1 MKKLYTL
8 ALAAAVAFGATAAT
22 PKLHTTLS
30 PLPAKQ
36 AKTLEL
42 VSKAEKSGFTL
53 NSNVIR
59 KAVSAEQAYG
69 LYIWSYYTPLDG
81 GQEATDQEF
90 QVLFDEESNESYIY
104 DGNFLFPAAVD
115 LEAATITI
123 SPVQLD
129 EVQISAS
136 QNAIPFVCPIK
147 ISESEEPELVEEPVV
162 ISITADGL
170 SLSQQYG
177 FAIAALDPDEN
188 AEDPLLGYFGF
199 YLMNEWTRYVESDYW
214 TTIGEAT
221 FTDGIIYSVFID
233 PQQVPE
239 QPTYTVTLQKSTNE
253 PGIMRIKNA
262 WGFYFDGTSE
272 PLVFDMTDPEFV
284 LVPMQPTGIS
294 AGGNIG
300 SCIIIS
306 QSEFAVLAE
315 EMTKEAFLASTEY
328 APYNISVTDNTVN
341 FPGNSIMLRF
351 PNSTNPNFQA
361 NSFYTFENV
370 LASTLVLPEG
380 WNAVDNIAVEG
391 ADAPVEYYNL
401 QGVRVE
407 NPSNGLYI
415 RRHGKNVTKVIR

>member
-8 ALAAAVAFGATAAT
+8 ALATAVALGATAAT

-30 PLPAKQ
+30 PLPVKQ

-42 VSKAEKSGFTL
+42 TSKAEKSEFTL
-53 NSNVIR
+53 NNNVIR

-69 LYIWSYYTPLDG
+69 LYIWSYYTPLNG

-104 DGNFLFPAAVD
+104 DGNFFFPVAVD

-123 SPVQLD
+123 SPVQLE

-136 QNAIPFVCPIK
+136 QNAIPVVFPVK

-170 SLSQQYG
+170 SLSEEYG
-177 FAIAALDPDEN
+177 FAIAAMNPDEN
-188 AEDPLLGYFGF
+188 AENPLLGYFGF

-214 TTIGEAT
+214 TTIGDAT
-221 FTDGIIYSVFID
+221 YTDGIVYSMYVGEG
-233 PQQVPE
+233 E
-239 QPTYTVTLQKSTNE
+239 QPTITGALQRSVTD
-253 PGIMRIKNA
+253 PGIMRLKNA
-262 WGFYFDGTSE
+262 WSAYFESGTSE
-272 PLVFDMTDPEFV
+272 AFVFDMTDPEFI
-284 LVPMQPTGIS
+284 LVPFQSIGLNDQADGLTFVIS
-294 AGGNIG
+294 L
-300 SCIIIS
+300 S
-306 QSEFAVLAE
+306 QNSQLGDTPL
-315 EMTKEAFLASTEY
+315 TKEDFLKDYSQ
-328 APYNISVTDNTVN
+328 YNISLTDNTIN
-341 FPGNSIMLRF
+341 FPGNSVLFNWPYSSDAEVRK
-351 PNSTNPNFQA
+351 SLYSA
-361 NSFYTFENV
+361 EN
-370 LASTLVLPEG
+370 AKPSTLVLPAD

-391 ADAPVEYYNL
+391 ADAPVEYFNL